1 MQRNNSYTLSTS
13 QILCQ
18 GEPILSVRIKDKD
31 GTPAPD
37 NVTWEKSRHL
47 ATPTLHDF
55 PAKWH
60 LRNERRD
67 FSDDASI
74 TRSGSSSDW
83 LKQVSN
89 ASRPIRNTSQIWVVT
104 RHLYARF
111 SDVISRGNQWRR
123 LVSAVFQATDNH
135 TEWIPYESKNIRM
148 HCVFSSHWK
157 LHHEFVLVIWKQLK
171 VKRRALC
178 SWE

>member
-47 ATPTLHDF
+47 ATPTLHGF

-60 LRNERRD
+60 LRNERRN
-67 FSDDASI
+67 FSDDGSI

-89 ASRPIRNTSQIWVVT
+89 ASRPIRSTNQIWVVIP
-104 RHLYARF
+104 HFYACF
-111 SDVISRGNQWRR
+111 PVVISRGNQWRR
-123 LVSAVFQATDNH
+123 LVSTVFQAKDNH

-157 LHHEFVLVIWKQLK
+157 LHREFVLVIWKQLK

>member
-1 MQRNNSYTLSTS
+1 MPVCCSQPTTKPEPLPAGTRKTQKYLKIDAIVQRNNSYTLSTS

-18 GEPILSVRIKDKD
+18 GEPILSVRIKD

-37 NVTWEKSRHL
+37 NATWQKSRHL

-74 TRSGSSSDW
+74 TRPGSSSDW

-89 ASRPIRNTSQIWVVT
+89 ASWPIRSTTQIWVVT
-104 RHLYARF
+104 HHFFACF
-111 SDVISRGNQWRR
+111 PDVISRGNQWRR
-123 LVSAVFQATDNH
+123 RAMSAVFQAIDNH
-135 TEWIPYESKNIRM
+135 RE
-148 HCVFSSHWK
+148 
-157 LHHEFVLVIWKQLK
+157 
-171 VKRRALC
+171 
-178 SWE
+178 